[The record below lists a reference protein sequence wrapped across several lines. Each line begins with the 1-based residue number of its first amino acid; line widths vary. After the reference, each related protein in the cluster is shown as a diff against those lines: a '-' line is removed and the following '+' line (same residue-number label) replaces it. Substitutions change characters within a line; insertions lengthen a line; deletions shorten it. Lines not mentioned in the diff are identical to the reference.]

1 VVQLTWTDP
10 AAAVGGL
17 ASKVTPSTVSVEL
30 PLMVDELRAPTTPVK
45 VAAAPLPKGSLQS
58 FFSFDFLRLAAA
70 VGSWV
75 AAILSALAAFS
86 AWAVCSVLAISVAAG
101 PCAARR
107 FNC

>member
-10 AAAVGGL
+10 AASLGV
-17 ASKVTPSTVSVEL
+17 ASKVTPSTVRVEV
-30 PLMVDELRAPTTPVK
+30 PLMVDELRVPTTPVK

-86 AWAVCSVLAISVAAG
+86 VWAVCSVLAISVAAG